1 MAEPGYGCVSG
12 ARQPERLEARIE
24 GYVQGVGFRWF
35 VAREAARLGLVGW
48 AANEADGSLKVVVEG
63 GADALDEMLVSLHRG
78 PSAAEVRRV
87 ISQRMV
93 AVGRFGSFEIRAG
106 GHSGD

>member
-1 MAEPGYGCVSG
+1 MSA
-12 ARQPERLEARIE
+12 AQHLERLEARIE

-48 AANEADGSLKVVVEG
+48 VANEADGSLRVVVEG
-63 GADALDEMLVSLHRG
+63 SSDALDDLLIGLHRG

-87 ISQRMV
+87 ISQRL
-93 AVGRFGSFEIRAG
+93 AAAGRFGGFEIRAG